1 MSKLNPWGSE
11 VITDYDKLFKEFGL
25 ERIPE
30 EFVKK
35 LKFRLFER
43 GLVIAHRDFDKV
55 LARIEKKQPFIN
67 MTGIATS
74 GKMHFGHK
82 IDVDLFVF
90 FKRCGAKN
98 YFGIADIDAYVSRPD
113 DKIPD
118 LATAKKYAIENLAHA
133 LALGLDPKDVYAQS
147 RQTSRYFEFSHELSK
162 KITENTYRAIYGQ
175 IDLGKISAVLLQ
187 IADIIHP
194 QLKGFAGVMPS
205 VTGIGLEQDPH
216 ARITRDVARKLPYG
230 LNLPSFI
237 YFKHQGGLQ
246 KGTKMSSSEPLSA
259 IFLSDK
265 PEDAEYKIKRKTF
278 SGGRNTP
285 EEQKQLGGQPDIC
298 KVYEMYLMH
307 YPDTKKDE
315 DIFKRCTSGKLMCKD
330 CKQHC
335 AKFVKDFLVD
345 HQKKFAKTE
354 NIARGIILG

>member
-1 MSKLNPWGSE
+1 MSKVNPWGSDQ
-11 VITDYDKLFKEFGL
+11 ITNYEKLFSEFGL

-30 EFVKK
+30 EYAKK

-43 GLVIAHRDFDKV
+43 GLVIAHRDFNKV

-90 FKRCGAKN
+90 FKSLGAKN

-113 DKIPD
+113 SKIPD
-118 LATAKKYAIENLAHA
+118 LATAKKYAIKNLAHA
-133 LALGLDPKDVYAQS
+133 LALGLDPKDVYTQS
-147 RQTSRYFEFSHELSK
+147 HQNSRYFEFSHELSK
-162 KITENTYRAIYGQ
+162 KITENTYKAIYGS

-187 IADIIHP
+187 IADILHP
-194 QLKGFAGVMPS
+194 QLKEFAGVMPS

-216 ARITRDVARKLPYG
+216 ARITRDVARRLPYG
-230 LNLPSFI
+230 LTLPSFI

-246 KGTKMSSSEPLSA
+246 KGTKMSSSEPHTA

-265 PEDAEYKIKRKTF
+265 PEEAENKIKRKTF
-278 SGGRNTP
+278 TGGRDTI
-285 EEQKQLGGQPDIC
+285 EEQQQLGGQPDIC

-307 YPDTKKDE
+307 YPETKTIE
-315 DIFKRCTSGKLMCKD
+315 DIYKRCKGGNLMCKD

-335 AKFVKDFLVD
+335 ATFVKDFLIE
-345 HQKKFAKTE
+345 HQKKFVKTE
-354 NIARGIILG
+354 KIARKIILG